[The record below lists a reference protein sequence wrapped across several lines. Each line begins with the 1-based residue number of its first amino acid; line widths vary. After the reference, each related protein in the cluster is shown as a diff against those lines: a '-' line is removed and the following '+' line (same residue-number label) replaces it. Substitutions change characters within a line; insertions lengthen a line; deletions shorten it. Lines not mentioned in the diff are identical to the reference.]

1 MDLLHTITR
10 NGPKIVPCAHQER
23 CHLYSHFPTRFFFVL
38 FKTHLAVVVKDSELL
53 LSGRGQTTK
62 TGRLVKKT
70 DYTTVHL
77 HTDAAS

>member
-1 MDLLHTITR
+1 MPCIK
-10 NGPKIVPCAHQER
+10 NGATF
-23 CHLYSHFPTRFFFVL
+23 YSHFPTRFFFVL

-77 HTDAAS
+77 LAHRRRFIIGA